1 MPGMVVVKYQEQCMI
16 CGSPLQYLQAAED
29 LTCSAC
35 GATWRGHI
43 TCPNGHAL
51 CDACHGGEARKII
64 EGMTLADASPD
75 PLEIAERMMAHA
87 SLPMLGCEHAFIAAG
102 ALLAALRN
110 SPYGKMTEQ
119 DVREVFDR
127 TAKQA
132 RGGYCGLTGVCGI
145 APALGAVVS
154 VFLGARCGSDREQR
168 IVMEA
173 VTRAVR
179 AITDLTGPSCCK
191 AYVRTT
197 IPVAVTFFAEQFG
210 IVLPMSAS
218 PVICGHAERHPHGCR
233 EEKCPY
239 YRKPAKDIF
248 AEAKFIP
255 GTVSCVT

>member
-1 MPGMVVVKYQEQCMI
+1 MRQG
-16 CGSPLQYLQAAED
+16 LA
-29 LTCSAC
+29 
-35 GATWRGHI
+35 
-43 TCPNGHAL
+43 CPNGHAL
-51 CDACHGGEARKII
+51 CDACRGAEMRRII
-64 EGMTLADASPD
+64 EETALTDPGKD
-75 PLEIAERMMAHA
+75 PLESAERMMAHP

-110 SPYGKMTEQ
+110 SPYGKLTDQ